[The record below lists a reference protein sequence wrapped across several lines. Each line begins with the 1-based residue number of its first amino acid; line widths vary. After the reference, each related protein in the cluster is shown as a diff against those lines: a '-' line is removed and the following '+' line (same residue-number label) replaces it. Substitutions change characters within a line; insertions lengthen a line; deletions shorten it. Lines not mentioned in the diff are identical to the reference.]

1 MTNIPTDLLRTF
13 VLVVELRSF
22 TRAAKAQ
29 GMTQPAISAQIR
41 RLQSLLGIELFD
53 KSAPGVAL
61 TPMGQHVIDSA
72 RRMLSV
78 NDHIMQIASPNAAAQ
93 LVRIGVRK
101 DCMGE
106 ELTAML
112 ASTRARWPNLRFAVQ
127 GAGQRRL
134 LQYLKQD
141 ELDIVVALVPDE
153 PEGFARH
160 YWPEELAW
168 VRGKTTTI
176 DLTAPIPLIGYKDR
190 CMCHRV
196 AVATLAKVDMAGE
209 LVFRGT
215 NAESLRSA
223 VSAGVGVMLVPKSRI
238 PAGLE
243 AWDDGPLPPPPVV
256 YGGVFV
262 RENAESETLNQLADR
277 FAETLRPIAATPD
290 AAMFAGQRVPAAQG
304 ARRSAWKHS
313 HFVASAR
320 LSASA
325 CSVLNH
331 IGYLTGWFHDL
342 LDITFAALADPTRRA
357 ILARLA
363 LGETSVRNW
372 PSRST

>member
-13 VLVVELRSF
+13 VLVVEQRSF

-61 TPMGQHVIDSA
+61 TPMGQHVIESA
-72 RRMLSV
+72 RRLLSV
-78 NDHIMQIASPNAAAQ
+78 NDHIVQIASPNATAQ

-112 ASTRARWPNLRFAVQ
+112 ATTRARWPNLRFAVQ

-153 PEGFARH
+153 PDGTARH
-160 YWPEELAW
+160 YWSEELAW
-168 VRGKTTTI
+168 VRGKTTTL
-176 DLTAPIPLIGYKDR
+176 DLSAPIPLIGYKDR

-196 AVATLAKVDMAGE
+196 AVATLAKADMAGE

-223 VSAGVGVMLVPKSRI
+223 VTAGVGVMLVPRSRI

-243 AWDDGPLPPPPVV
+243 AWDDGPLPPPPAV

-262 RENAESETLNQLADR
+262 RENANSDTLNQLADR
-277 FAETLRPIAATPD
+277 FAETLRPAAGTPAPD
-290 AAMFAGQRVPAAQG
+290 AAVFAGPRVPVAQG
-304 ARRSAWKHS
+304 ARRSA
-313 HFVASAR
+313 
-320 LSASA
+320 
-325 CSVLNH
+325 
-331 IGYLTGWFHDL
+331 
-342 LDITFAALADPTRRA
+342 
-357 ILARLA
+357 
-363 LGETSVRNW
+363 
-372 PSRST
+372 

>member
-13 VLVVELRSF
+13 VLVVEQRSF

-41 RLQSLLGIELFD
+41 RLQSLLGVELFD

-61 TPMGQHVIDSA
+61 TPMGQHVIESA
-72 RRMLSV
+72 RRLLSV
-78 NDHIMQIASPNAAAQ
+78 NDHIVQIASPIATAQ

-112 ASTRARWPNLRFAVQ
+112 AATRARWPNLRFAVQ

-153 PEGFARH
+153 PDGAARH

-168 VRGKTTTI
+168 VRGKTTT
-176 DLTAPIPLIGYKDR
+176 L
-190 CMCHRV
+190 
-196 AVATLAKVDMAGE
+196 
-209 LVFRGT
+209 
-215 NAESLRSA
+215 
-223 VSAGVGVMLVPKSRI
+223 GVMLVPRSRI

-243 AWDDGPLPPPPVV
+243 AWDDGPLPPPPAV

-262 RENAESETLNQLADR
+262 RDNAANDTLDQLADR
-277 FAETLRPIAATPD
+277 FAETLRPAAAASD
-290 AAMFAGQRVPAAQG
+290 AAVFAGQRVPAAQG
-304 ARRSAWKHS
+304 ARRSA
-313 HFVASAR
+313 
-320 LSASA
+320 
-325 CSVLNH
+325 
-331 IGYLTGWFHDL
+331 
-342 LDITFAALADPTRRA
+342 
-357 ILARLA
+357 
-363 LGETSVRNW
+363 
-372 PSRST
+372 

>member
-13 VLVVELRSF
+13 VLVVEQRSF

-61 TPMGQHVIDSA
+61 TPMGQHVIESA
-72 RRMLSV
+72 RRMLTV
-78 NDHIMQIASPNAAAQ
+78 NDHIVQIASPNATAQ

-112 ASTRARWPNLRFAVQ
+112 AATRGRWPNLRFAVQ

-153 PEGFARH
+153 PKGSARH
-160 YWPEELAW
+160 YWPEQLAW
-168 VRGKTTTI
+168 
-176 DLTAPIPLIGYKDR
+176 
-190 CMCHRV
+190 
-196 AVATLAKVDMAGE
+196 ATLAKADMAGE

-223 VSAGVGVMLVPKSRI
+223 VTAGVGVMLVPRSRI

-243 AWDDGPLPPPPVV
+243 AWDDGPLPPPPAV

-262 RENAESETLNQLADR
+262 RDNAVNDTLGQLADR
-277 FAETLRPIAATPD
+277 FAETLRPAAAAAAPD
-290 AAMFAGQRVPAAQG
+290 AAVFATPLVPATQG
-304 ARRSAWKHS
+304 ARRSA
-313 HFVASAR
+313 
-320 LSASA
+320 
-325 CSVLNH
+325 
-331 IGYLTGWFHDL
+331 
-342 LDITFAALADPTRRA
+342 
-357 ILARLA
+357 
-363 LGETSVRNW
+363 
-372 PSRST
+372 